1 MVSFIIDSVP
11 LAITREKIKQLF
23 NDLYDA
29 TVSVRFGP
37 NCINEYGMHYK
48 TAMIHVFTE
57 TRELAHFIDQ
67 IKKRGSVTFTA
78 ERTDYTVRIAETSVL
93 PVTVFRTCMI

>member
-1 MVSFIIDSVP
+1 MISLIIDAVP
-11 LAITREKIKQLF
+11 LAVTREKIGQFF

-37 NCINEYGMHYK
+37 NCINENGTYYK

-78 ERTDYTVRIAETSVL
+78 EKNDYKVRISDTSVL